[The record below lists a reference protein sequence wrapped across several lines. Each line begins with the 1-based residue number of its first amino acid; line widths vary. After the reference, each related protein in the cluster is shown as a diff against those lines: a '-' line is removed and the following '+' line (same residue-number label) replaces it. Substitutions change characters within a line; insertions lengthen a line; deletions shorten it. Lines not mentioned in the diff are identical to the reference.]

1 MQDGLD
7 RRKINHKIRDEEAGK
22 DRRTQKKLPGSTAKS
37 ASQPDDGRHFE
48 KENAAAT
55 AAGIHLPGG
64 DAEAY
69 PGIDE

>member
-48 KENAAAT
+48 KENAALASRRYSNCPVN
-55 AAGIHLPGG
+55 IC
-64 DAEAY
+64 
-69 PGIDE
+69 